1 MVNSRQIFLAV
12 FVPLLAACSSL
23 NPLPEQQA
31 RCDLRPKA
39 DQCTDWRE
47 FKGVSLVT
55 QQSVC
60 TTLTQAKGG
69 GTYTADQVCDL
80 TNSWGGCQTTSADGS
95 KQTNWYYK
103 GDKYKTIEDAKKE
116 CAGDQSFVGP

>member
-1 MVNSRQIFLAV
+1 MVQSRQIFLAV
-12 FVPLLAACSSL
+12 LAPLLAACSSL

-47 FKGVSLVT
+47 FKGVSLAT
-55 QQSVC
+55 QQGVC

-80 TNSWGGCQTTSADGS
+80 TNSWGGCQATSADGT

-103 GDKYKTIEDAKKE
+103 GDKYKTIDDAKKE
-116 CAGDQSFVGP
+116 CGSDQSFVGP